1 MDLIHL
7 IYYSVTKHG
16 YATKRTFVLN
26 CTNGE
31 VVADAKKFRGDVFV
45 CVVCL
50 VFGSDHVLLLVNRVL
65 CWVCP
70 L

>member
-1 MDLIHL
+1 M
-7 IYYSVTKHG
+7 TKHD

-26 CTNGE
+26 CTNGK
-31 VVADAKKFRGDVFV
+31 VVADAKKFGGYVFF

-50 VFGSDHVLLLVNRVL
+50 VIGCDHILLSVNSVL
-65 CWVCP
+65 CWVYP

>member
-1 MDLIHL
+1 MIHL
-7 IYYSVTKHG
+7 IYYSVTKHVD
-16 YATKRTFVLN
+16 ATNRTFVLN

-50 VFGSDHVLLLVNRVL
+50 IFSSHHVLLLVNHFL
-65 CWVCP
+65 F
-70 L
+70 